1 MTGSIEHSDNCY
13 ERIRLLSCFDKCQR
27 KSLQVGEVIAEEGE
41 CCNAGCGRG
50 GRGRRRSWLITV
62 TRTHHTALNAAP
74 PRGAGQGR
82 TKRRSRAMLH
92 IVPCLA
98 FHCTATLCV
107 GRDGLHTSCT
117 AEFTICKFRLK
128 RTTLA
133 HFFAQSSFNRSLIPV
148 LSGAVKFHVF

>member
-1 MTGSIEHSDNCY
+1 M
-13 ERIRLLSCFDKCQR
+13 
-27 KSLQVGEVIAEEGE
+27 IAEEGE

-74 PRGAGQGR
+74 PPGAGQGR

-107 GRDGLHTSCT
+107 GMASIPGT

-133 HFFAQSSFNRSLIPV
+133 HFFAQSSFNRSLIPFLPV
-148 LSGAVKFHVF
+148 SGAVKFHVF